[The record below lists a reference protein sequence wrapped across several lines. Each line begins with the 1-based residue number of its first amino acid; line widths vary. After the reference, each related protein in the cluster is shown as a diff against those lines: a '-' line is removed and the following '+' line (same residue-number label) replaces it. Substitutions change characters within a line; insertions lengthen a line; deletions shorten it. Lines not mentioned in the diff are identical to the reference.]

1 MHPRTLTRFIK
12 RKLYDK
18 IDLKIRPNSIYSKEY
33 ILDFLIYTTILN
45 NPTITNGYRHYDKTG
60 RNCMIIHPNTVF
72 YHLYK
77 LKYREID
84 EMFERANRELLK
96 LARKVVG
103 RKEVEIAID
112 STE

>member
-1 MHPRTLTRFIK
+1 
-12 RKLYDK
+12 
-18 IDLKIRPNSIYSKEY
+18 
-33 ILDFLIYTTILN
+33 
-45 NPTITNGYRHYDKTG
+45 
-60 RNCMIIHPNTVF
+60 MIIHPNTVF

-112 STE
+112 STD